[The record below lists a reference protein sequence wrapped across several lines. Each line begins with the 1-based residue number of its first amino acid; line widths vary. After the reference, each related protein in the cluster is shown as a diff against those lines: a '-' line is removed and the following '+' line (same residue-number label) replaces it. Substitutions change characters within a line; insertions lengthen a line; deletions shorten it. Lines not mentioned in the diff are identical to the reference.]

1 MTCTLPPAP
10 ITERARRYIAT
21 MPPSIS
27 GSGGSTA
34 LLKVAIAL
42 VRGFD
47 LSPDEAF
54 HLLDEWNGANSQ
66 PPWSERD
73 LRHKLEDALKSKA
86 DAGYLIKGDD
96 KNRPQTAPRPPAR
109 FTPAKPT
116 RSELEAFR
124 KRRGLSSDAITCA
137 VTLGALRVGN
147 HSQFGRVL
155 AMAEGEWWQCRPLNA
170 ETFRNGQKTMSRPGP
185 APKFFGSSW
194 LGDYPELL
202 LVEGVVGWL
211 EGVDAILTYGDA
223 TWGVLAAYHEGS
235 SFSNDLAT
243 AGKLHGRRI
252 TIVPDAGAVGAQAA
266 LRWRAELIALGVE
279 VRIFPLPDGC
289 KDLGDL
295 LKHDA
300 AAETFSDLFQQPKP
314 NNEAQ

>member
-1 MTCTLPPAP
+1 
-10 ITERARRYIAT
+10 
-21 MPPSIS
+21 
-27 GSGGSTA
+27 
-34 LLKVAIAL
+34 
-42 VRGFD
+42 
-47 LSPDEAF
+47 
-54 HLLDEWNGANSQ
+54 
-66 PPWSERD
+66 
-73 LRHKLEDALKSKA
+73 
-86 DAGYLIKGDD
+86 
-96 KNRPQTAPRPPAR
+96 
-109 FTPAKPT
+109 
-116 RSELEAFR
+116 
-124 KRRGLSSDAITCA
+124 
-137 VTLGALRVGN
+137 
-147 HSQFGRVL
+147 
-155 AMAEGEWWQCRPLNA
+155 MAEGEWWQARPLNA
-170 ETFRNGQKTMSRPGP
+170 ERFRNGQKTMSAPGK
-185 APKFFGSSW
+185 APKFFGGSW
-194 LGDYPELL
+194 LGSYPELL

-211 EGVDAILTYGDA
+211 EGVDAILTHGDA
-223 TWGVLAAYHEGS
+223 RWGVLAAYHEGS